1 MRKYYTPLWLE
12 RNQKISENHEKVAYY
27 FSIEFLPGRML
38 ETNLLN
44 LGILDIVK
52 EAFTELNVDFD
63 AVKNAEHDMALENGG
78 LGRLAAAFMDSLATT
93 GYPGFGNGLRYKYG
107 LFKQRIV
114 DGYQVE
120 LPDSW
125 FGSIGNVWET
135 RKDHDTV
142 EVKLFGDVYLQA
154 DKDGKLSPV
163 YNNAQILRAVP
174 YDVPQ
179 LGYQNDIVNNLRLW
193 DVKIPEEYELDY
205 PTIADR
211 RSVQDITSLSFIQT
225 IQATRENNY
234 AWCRILYDKR

>member
-44 LGILDIVK
+44 LGILDIIK

-193 DVKIPEEYELDY
+193 NVEIPEE
-205 PTIADR
+205 
-211 RSVQDITSLSFIQT
+211 
-225 IQATRENNY
+225 
-234 AWCRILYDKR
+234 